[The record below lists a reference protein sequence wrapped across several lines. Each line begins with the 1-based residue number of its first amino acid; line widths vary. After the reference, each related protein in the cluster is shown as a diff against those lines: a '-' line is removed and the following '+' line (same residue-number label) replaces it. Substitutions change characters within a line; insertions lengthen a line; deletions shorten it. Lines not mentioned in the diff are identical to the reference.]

1 MNYVMKSNV
10 VTLNNED
17 YITEINKRLMDK
29 FKEYQESKLLRK

>member
-1 MNYVMKSNV
+1 MKSNV